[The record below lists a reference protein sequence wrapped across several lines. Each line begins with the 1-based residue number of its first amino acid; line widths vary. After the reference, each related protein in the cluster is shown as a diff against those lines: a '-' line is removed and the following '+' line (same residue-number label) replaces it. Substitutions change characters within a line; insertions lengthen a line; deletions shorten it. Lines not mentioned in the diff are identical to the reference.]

1 MISIIDLDAEDL
13 KEMAAAIAMSN
24 RRSAVIRDLGAV
36 EDGAAAMLP
45 VSLGIVIRPDK
56 QI

>member
-13 KEMAAAIAMSN
+13 KGMATAIAMST

-45 VSLGIVIRPDK
+45 DSLVIMVRPDK
-56 QI
+56 